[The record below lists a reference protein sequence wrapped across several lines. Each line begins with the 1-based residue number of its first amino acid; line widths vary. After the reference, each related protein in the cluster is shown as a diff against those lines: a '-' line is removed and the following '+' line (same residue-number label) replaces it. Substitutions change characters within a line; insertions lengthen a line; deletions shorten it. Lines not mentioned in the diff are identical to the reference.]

1 MRLPGGFEKKM
12 DLLIAQIIIYIE
24 ANLYKVK
31 CEIWWIHEYT
41 SIFLECAW
49 SLCIY
54 EEDEQ

>member
-31 CEIWWIHEYT
+31 CEI
-41 SIFLECAW
+41 
-49 SLCIY
+49 
-54 EEDEQ
+54 